1 MTAASSHPHPDRRL
15 PPGRT
20 ATEATEVSI
29 ELFPPR
35 SPDGAARLEQVVERL
50 GRLQPAYVS
59 VTCGASGNPAEGT
72 APLVDQL
79 RARGLDGVPHLTCA
93 STTRD
98 EVHAIARSYRE
109 RGIGKI
115 VALRG
120 DRPKTGAIDPATQY
134 LYATDLVAALT
145 QIGGFEIAV
154 AAYPEP
160 HPEAPSAE
168 ADLANLKRKVDAG
181 AAQAITQYCFET
193 DTILRFRDRMVRAGI
208 DVPLSVGVLPINDFD
223 QMRRF
228 SRRCGAGVPAWLS
241 ERFEA
246 VRADPAGTTEVAVDV
261 AAEQAQTLI
270 ANDLPRLHFYC
281 LNRATLT
288 IAICKRLGHQ
298 PALQAAA

>member
-1 MTAASSHPHPDRRL
+1 MTDISSQPPADRRAV
-15 PPGRT
+15 PGRP
-20 ATEATEVSI
+20 ANGEVEISI

-35 SPDGAARLEQVVERL
+35 SPEGAARLETVVERL
-50 GRLQPAYVS
+50 SHLQPAYVS

-98 EVHAIARSYRE
+98 EVQAIAHGYRE

-120 DRPKTGAIDPATQY
+120 DRPKTGAIDPASQY
-134 LYATDLVAALT
+134 PYATDLVTALNE
-145 QIGGFEIAV
+145 IGGFEIAV

-168 ADLANLKRKVDAG
+168 ADLENLKRKVDAG

-193 DTILRFRDRMVRAGI
+193 ETILRFRDRMVRAGI

-241 ERFEA
+241 QRFEA
-246 VRADPAGTTEVAVDV
+246 VRDDPAGTAEVAIEV
-261 AAEQAQTLI
+261 AAEQARSLI
-270 ANDLPRLHFYC
+270 AHGLARLHFYC
-281 LNRATLT
+281 LNRAALT
-288 IAICKRLGHQ
+288 IAICKRLGHP